1 MGSADP
7 GQRGAFAM
15 RWGIVFAGKEAEDSF
30 RRSYVRH
37 SKRLLRIG
45 MALAMLMGIVFLPQD
60 FALAPDRVHW
70 TATLRLLFLVAVP
83 ALCIWASMQ
92 RRLDRYHTWYVSA
105 TILLYYFGVLAL
117 LILLE
122 GGESLAGTTAFS
134 NVSLIIIF
142 TFAAST
148 LRFLAACA
156 VSILIVFSYL
166 LAYILFAG
174 SGLAAFLGGAFSNAL
189 FLLLVGGFI
198 GYSREVYLRRAYA
211 AEALLKRRYRNL
223 VEGSIQGMV
232 VFRDFRPLYAN
243 DALARIMG
251 YDNYAA
257 FLEAGSLLDFYPD
270 GEKEKVRRH
279 VEGLLAGRDV
289 PHVCHASAITH
300 DGRRV
305 WLDHVMM
312 AVDWY
317 GEPAVQCTV
326 IDVTERIRAEAELRH
341 AQKLEALGKLTGGVA
356 HDFNNLLG
364 IIIGNLELAQERLD
378 KDDPLGQLME
388 RSLGAAARGAQ
399 LTQRLLAF
407 ARKQPLRPKDVDLP
421 ALLED
426 FRDLMERAAGDDV
439 RLHIRAEGD
448 VPLVHIDPGQ
458 LENALLNMVINA
470 RDAMPDGG
478 EIYIRVH
485 PVSGADGER
494 WACLHIRD
502 TGEGMSPEI
511 REHIFD
517 PFFTTKPEGK
527 GTGLGLSSV
536 HGFVN
541 QSGGRISVD
550 SQPGKG
556 TEFHILLP
564 AARDKRRMSEDQ
576 EMALPKGRGEHILLV
591 NGNEEIRRF
600 LALVLRDLGYVVD
613 ETGALPE
620 QPPEKVPPGIG
631 YDAVVADVTAP
642 GDVRRLQEGG
652 WTAEEIRRR
661 LLLLCDEDTHLPAD
675 GIRLLYKP
683 FQKRALAE
691 ALRALLDDA
700 PPQAEPGGN
709 AGLRAGRSSG

>member
-15 RWGIVFAGKEAEDSF
+15 RWGIVFTGKEAEASF

-37 SKRLLRIG
+37 NKRLLRIG
-45 MALAMLMGIVFLPQD
+45 MALAMLMGVVFLPQD
-60 FALAPDRVHW
+60 FSLAPDRVHW
-70 TATLRLLFLVAVP
+70 TAGVRLIFLVAVP
-83 ALCIWASMQ
+83 GLCIWASLQ
-92 RRLDRYHTWYVSA
+92 RNLDRYHTWYVSA

-117 LILLE
+117 LVLLE
-122 GGESLAGTTAFS
+122 GGRSLAGTTAFS
-134 NVSLIIIF
+134 NVSLIIVF

-156 VSILIVFSYL
+156 VSVLVVVIYLFS
-166 LAYILFAG
+166 YILFAG
-174 SGLAAFLGGAFSNAL
+174 DGLASFLGGAFSNAL

-198 GYSREVYLRRAYA
+198 GYSREYYLRRAYA

-251 YDNYAA
+251 HDSYVSLLETDN
-257 FLEAGSLLDFYPD
+257 LLDFYP
-270 GEKEKVRRH
+270 GEEREKMRRH
-279 VEGLLAGRDV
+279 VEGLMAGRNV

-300 DGRRV
+300 DGRRI

-312 AVDWY
+312 VVDWY

-378 KDDPLGQLME
+378 KDDPLRRLME

-439 RLHIRAEGD
+439 CLHIRAEGD
-448 VPLVHIDPGQ
+448 VPPVRIDPGQ

-470 RDAMPDGG
+470 RDAMPEGG
-478 EIYIRVH
+478 DIHIDVH
-485 PVSGADGER
+485 PASGSGERR

-502 TGEGMSPEI
+502 TGEGMPQDI

-541 QSGGRISVD
+541 QSGGRISVE

-556 TEFHILLP
+556 TEFTIVLP
-564 AARDKRRMSEDQ
+564 AAREEGRGRGDEGKTE
-576 EMALPKGRGEHILLV
+576 LPKGRGEHVLLI
-591 NGNEEIRRF
+591 NANEEIRRF
-600 LALVLRDLGYVVD
+600 MVMVLRDLGYVVD
-613 ETGALPE
+613 DMDELPE
-620 QPPEKVPPGIG
+620 HPPGNTVSGIG
-631 YDAVVADVTAP
+631 YDAIVADIAVP
-642 GDVRRLQEGG
+642 RDVERLQAAAWE
-652 WTAEEIRRR
+652 AEAVRAR
-661 LLLLCDEDTHLPAD
+661 LLLLCDADTQMPVKGAA
-675 GIRLLYKP
+675 LLRKP

-691 ALRALLDDA
+691 ALRALLDRA
-700 PPQAEPGGN
+700 PPLGATG
-709 AGLRAGRSSG
+709 